1 MDFLTNIANYEF
13 FRLINNYLRDE
24 IAIFQWELLQR
35 TTAWVG
41 MVSLTVLTLWIFI
54 QGYRIVT
61 GQSREAAMGLVV
73 TALRAALIIGVATSM
88 AQGSARLYWTL
99 TDGVSQAITKT
110 VTGSSKSPYEA
121 IDKNLML
128 MQVAMSALDQIKT
141 GGDEESKDEKDR
153 ARWFTGLGMAG
164 PGVVAGSM
172 LLLNKLAMALV
183 VGFGPLFILC
193 LLFQATKSLFSK
205 WFGPLFI
212 LCLLF
217 QATKSLFS
225 KWLLYGLGTVF
236 SLSVLTFTVSLATK
250 VVGAVGAAFVAK
262 WAMNG
267 FTGEGISSMALQQGG
282 LGLVLTTLI
291 ITAPPMAAA
300 FFQGTLGQFTA
311 YSALGQLDRGGQSA
325 PAGQFT
331 AYSALGQLDRGGQS
345 APAAGRPYEPGA
357 PARETQDTSPQR
369 ARGINTVNSS
379 DVSSQE
385 PSSGNRGLAQK

>member
-1 MDFLTNIANYEF
+1 MSITVSVSITDFLTNIGNYKF
-13 FRLINNYLRDE
+13 FRLINDYLRDE

-41 MVSLTVLTLWIFI
+41 VMALTLLTLCILI

-88 AQGSARLYWTL
+88 AKGSPQLYWTL
-99 TDGVSQAITKT
+99 TDGISEAITQT
-110 VTGSSKSPYEA
+110 VTGDSDSPYEA

-128 MQVAMSALDQIKT
+128 MQVAMSGLDQIKT
-141 GGDEESKDEKDR
+141 GGDAESDSAKER
-153 ARWFTGLGMAG
+153 ARWFTGIGMAG

-172 LLLNKLAMALV
+172 LLLNKIAMALV

-205 WFGPLFI
+205 W
-212 LCLLF
+212 
-217 QATKSLFS
+217 
-225 KWLLYGLGTVF
+225 LLYGVGTMF

-250 VVGAVGAAFVAK
+250 VVGAVGAAFLMKFAI
-262 WAMNG
+262 NG
-267 FTGEGISSMALQQGG
+267 GTGEGISSMALQQGG

-291 ITAPPMAAA
+291 ITAPPMAAS

-311 YSALGQLDRGGQSA
+311 YSALGQLDRASQDGSGGRSQMVA
-325 PAGQFT
+325 EPVLRNEPRANEIDK
-331 AYSALGQLDRGGQS
+331 LGYRVSG
-345 APAAGRPYEPGA
+345 
-357 PARETQDTSPQR
+357 SPQ
-369 ARGINTVNSS
+369 
-379 DVSSQE
+379 QE
-385 PSSGNRGLAQK
+385 VAHNQGRLGKANV

>member
-1 MDFLTNIANYEF
+1 MP
-13 FRLINNYLRDE
+13 LIRP
-24 IAIFQWELLQR
+24 
-35 TTAWVG
+35 
-41 MVSLTVLTLWIFI
+41 SLTVLTLWILI

-73 TALRAALIIGVATSM
+73 TALRAALIIGLATSM
-88 AQGSARLYWTL
+88 AQGSSRLYWTL
-99 TDGVSQAITKT
+99 TDGVSHAITKT
-110 VTGSSKSPYEA
+110 VTGDSDSPYEA

-128 MQVAMSALDQIKT
+128 MQVAMSGLDQIKT

-153 ARWFTGLGMAG
+153 ARWFTGIGMAG

-205 WFGPLFI
+205 W
-212 LCLLF
+212 
-217 QATKSLFS
+217 
-225 KWLLYGLGTVF
+225 LLYGIGTVF

-267 FTGEGISSMALQQGG
+267 GSGEGISSMALQQGG

-311 YSALGQLDRGGQSA
+311 YSALGQLDRASQDSSGGRPQTPAA
-325 PAGQFT
+325 PARNDETPNTQQATTGRT
-331 AYSALGQLDRGGQS
+331 AYSN
-345 APAAGRPYEPGA
+345 P
-357 PARETQDTSPQR
+357 
-369 ARGINTVNSS
+369 SS
-379 DVSSQE
+379 DNSVQT
-385 PSSGNRGLAQK
+385 GKLGKAT

>member
-1 MDFLTNIANYEF
+1 MVRNV
-13 FRLINNYLRDE
+13 RLGCTCNDLRNE
-24 IAIFQWELLQR
+24 IAIFQWNLLQR
-35 TTAWVG
+35 TTAWV
-41 MVSLTVLTLWIFI
+41 VVVALTVLTLWILI

-73 TALRAALIIGVATSM
+73 TALRAALIIGLATSM
-88 AQGSARLYWTL
+88 AQGSSRLYWTL
-99 TDGVSQAITKT
+99 TDGVSHAITKT
-110 VTGSSKSPYEA
+110 VTGDSDSPYEA

-128 MQVAMSALDQIKT
+128 MQVAVSGLDQINT
-141 GGDEESKDEKDR
+141 GGDAESKDEKDR
-153 ARWFTGLGMAG
+153 ARWFTGIGMAG

-205 WFGPLFI
+205 WL
-212 LCLLF
+212 LC
-217 QATKSLFS
+217 
-225 KWLLYGLGTVF
+225 GLGTVF
-236 SLSVLTFTVSLATK
+236 SLSVLTFTVGLATK
-250 VVGAVGAAFVAK
+250 VIGAVGAVGAAFVAK

-311 YSALGQLDRGGQSA
+311 YSALGQLDRAGQS
-325 PAGQFT
+325 PG
-331 AYSALGQLDRGGQS
+331 
-345 APAAGRPYEPGA
+345 AGRPYEPGA
-357 PARETQDTSPQR
+357 PERETSRPRDR
-369 ARGINTVNSS
+369 DEARVNSGVRS
-379 DVSSQE
+379 ESPSNQE
-385 PSSGNRGLAQK
+385 NSTGSRGLAKN

>member
-13 FRLINNYLRDE
+13 FRLINDYLRDE

-73 TALRAALIIGVATSM
+73 TALRAALIIGLATSM
-88 AQGSARLYWTL
+88 AQGSPRLYWTL
-99 TDGVSQAITKT
+99 TDGISSAITKT
-110 VTGSSKSPYEA
+110 VTGDSDSPYKA

-153 ARWFTGLGMAG
+153 ARWFTGIGMAG

-205 WFGPLFI
+205 W
-212 LCLLF
+212 
-217 QATKSLFS
+217 
-225 KWLLYGLGTVF
+225 LLYGLGTVF
-236 SLSVLTFTVSLATK
+236 SLSVLTFTVGLATK

-311 YSALGQLDRGGQSA
+311 YSALGQLDRAGQS
-325 PAGQFT
+325 PG
-331 AYSALGQLDRGGQS
+331 
-345 APAAGRPYEPGA
+345 AGRPYEPGA
-357 PARETQDTSPQR
+357 PARDAGRSDTH
-369 ARGINTVNSS
+369 ARGGTDNIVRS
-379 DVSSQE
+379 DVGGRSESSTPQE
-385 PSSGNRGLAQK
+385 SGNRGLAQR

>member
-1 MDFLTNIANYEF
+1 MVNRQGGQECPPWLSISCD
-13 FRLINNYLRDE
+13 LREE

-73 TALRAALIIGVATSM
+73 TALRAALIIGLATSM
-88 AQGSARLYWTL
+88 AQGSPRLYWTL
-99 TDGVSQAITKT
+99 TDGISSAITRT

-153 ARWFTGLGMAG
+153 ARWFTGLGTAG

-183 VGFGPLFILC
+183 VG
-193 LLFQATKSLFSK
+193 
-205 WFGPLFI
+205 FGPLFI

-311 YSALGQLDRGGQSA
+311 YSALGQLDRAGQS
-325 PAGQFT
+325 
-331 AYSALGQLDRGGQS
+331 
-345 APAAGRPYEPGA
+345 PAAGRPYKPGA
-357 PARETQDTSPQR
+357 PARNTENPTAQQSTSGRTAYSDAP
-369 ARGINTVNSS
+369 ADNS
-379 DVSSQE
+379 QT
-385 PSSGNRGLAQK
+385 GKLGKAAT

>member
-73 TALRAALIIGVATSM
+73 TALRASLIIGLATSM
-88 AQGSARLYWTL
+88 AQGSPRLYWTL
-99 TDGVSQAITKT
+99 TDGISSAITRT

-205 WFGPLFI
+205 W
-212 LCLLF
+212 
-217 QATKSLFS
+217 
-225 KWLLYGLGTVF
+225 LLYGLGTVF

-262 WAMNG
+262 WALNG

-311 YSALGQLDRGGQSA
+311 YSALGQLDRASQDGSGGRPQTPAA
-325 PAGQFT
+325 PAQNSETRT
-331 AYSALGQLDRGGQS
+331 AEVNNNAT
-345 APAAGRPYEPGA
+345 GRVNNGS
-357 PARETQDTSPQR
+357 QDS
-369 ARGINTVNSS
+369 V
-379 DVSSQE
+379 E
-385 PSSGNRGLAQK
+385 SSGRMGKANG

>member
-205 WFGPLFI
+205 W
-212 LCLLF
+212 
-217 QATKSLFS
+217 
-225 KWLLYGLGTVF
+225 LLYGLGTVF
-236 SLSVLTFTVSLATK
+236 SLSVSTFTVSLATK

-282 LGLVLTTLI
+282 LGLILTTLI
-291 ITAPPMAAA
+291 ITAPPMAAS

-311 YSALGQLDRGGQSA
+311 YSALGQLDRAGQS
-325 PAGQFT
+325 
-331 AYSALGQLDRGGQS
+331 
-345 APAAGRPYEPGA
+345 PAAGRPYEPGA
-357 PARETQDTSPQR
+357 PAQNSETRTAEVNNNSTGR
-369 ARGINTVNSS
+369 VNSGNLNS
-379 DVSSQE
+379 GSQDSVE
-385 PSSGNRGLAQK
+385 SSGRMGKANV

>member
-1 MDFLTNIANYEF
+1 
-13 FRLINNYLRDE
+13 
-24 IAIFQWELLQR
+24 
-35 TTAWVG
+35 
-41 MVSLTVLTLWIFI
+41 
-54 QGYRIVT
+54 
-61 GQSREAAMGLVV
+61 
-73 TALRAALIIGVATSM
+73 
-88 AQGSARLYWTL
+88 
-99 TDGVSQAITKT
+99 
-110 VTGSSKSPYEA
+110 
-121 IDKNLML
+121 
-128 MQVAMSALDQIKT
+128 
-141 GGDEESKDEKDR
+141 
-153 ARWFTGLGMAG
+153 MAG

-183 VGFGPLFILC
+183 VG
-193 LLFQATKSLFSK
+193 
-205 WFGPLFI
+205 FGPLFI

-325 PAGQFT
+325 PA
-331 AYSALGQLDRGGQS
+331 
-345 APAAGRPYEPGA
+345 AGRPYEPGA
-357 PARETQDTSPQR
+357 PAPDTNKGRDQFNPSGQGSRQSQYANNDTDTAPSGR
-369 ARGINTVNSS
+369 FGKANSTS
-379 DVSSQE
+379 
-385 PSSGNRGLAQK
+385 

>member
-205 WFGPLFI
+205 W
-212 LCLLF
+212 
-217 QATKSLFS
+217 
-225 KWLLYGLGTVF
+225 LLYGLGTVF

-325 PAGQFT
+325 PA
-331 AYSALGQLDRGGQS
+331 
-345 APAAGRPYEPGA
+345 AGRPYEPGA
-357 PARETQDTSPQR
+357 PERETSRPRDR
-369 ARGINTVNSS
+369 DEARVNSGVRS
-379 DVSSQE
+379 ESPSNQE
-385 PSSGNRGLAQK
+385 NSTGSRGLAKN

>member
-1 MDFLTNIANYEF
+1 MVNRQGGQECPPWLSISCD
-13 FRLINNYLRDE
+13 LREE
-24 IAIFQWELLQR
+24 IAIFQWELLQL

-73 TALRAALIIGVATSM
+73 TALRAALIIGLATSM
-88 AQGSARLYWTL
+88 AQGSPRLYWTL
-99 TDGVSQAITKT
+99 TYGISSAITRT

-141 GGDEESKDEKDR
+141 GGDEESKDEKGR

-183 VGFGPLFILC
+183 VGFG
-193 LLFQATKSLFSK
+193 S
-205 WFGPLFI
+205 LFI

-262 WAMNG
+262 WALNG

-311 YSALGQLDRGGQSA
+311 YSALGQLDR
-325 PAGQFT
+325 AGQDG
-331 AYSALGQLDRGGQS
+331 SG
-345 APAAGRPYEPGA
+345 GRPQTPAA
-357 PARETQDTSPQR
+357 PARDNGTNTTRNDNVVAKNIHTEQTPAQDS
-369 ARGINTVNSS
+369 A
-379 DVSSQE
+379 
-385 PSSGNRGLAQK
+385 SGTRGLANR

>member
-73 TALRAALIIGVATSM
+73 TALRAALIIGLATSM
-88 AQGSARLYWTL
+88 AQGSPRLYWTL
-99 TDGVSQAITKT
+99 TDGISSAITRT

-183 VGFGPLFILC
+183 VG
-193 LLFQATKSLFSK
+193 
-205 WFGPLFI
+205 FGPLFI

-311 YSALGQLDRGGQSA
+311 YSALGQLDRAGQS
-325 PAGQFT
+325 
-331 AYSALGQLDRGGQS
+331 
-345 APAAGRPYEPGA
+345 PAAGRPYEPGA
-357 PARETQDTSPQR
+357 PAKDSGRPDSR
-369 ARGINTVNSS
+369 ARGGADNIVRS
-379 DVSSQE
+379 DTGVRSDSPPPQE
-385 PSSGNRGLAQK
+385 SGNRGLAQR

>member
-13 FRLINNYLRDE
+13 FRLINDYLRDE

-41 MVSLTVLTLWIFI
+41 VVALTLLTLWILI
-54 QGYRIVT
+54 QGYRVVT

-73 TALRAALIIGVATSM
+73 TALRAALIIGLATSM
-88 AQGSARLYWTL
+88 AQGSPQLYWTL
-99 TDGVSQAITKT
+99 TDGISEAITKT
-110 VTGSSKSPYEA
+110 VTGDSDSPYEA

-128 MQVAMSALDQIKT
+128 MQVAMSGLDQIKT

-153 ARWFTGLGMAG
+153 ARWFTGIGLAG

-172 LLLNKLAMALV
+172 LLLNKIAMALV

-205 WFGPLFI
+205 W
-212 LCLLF
+212 
-217 QATKSLFS
+217 
-225 KWLLYGLGTVF
+225 LLYGIGTMF

-311 YSALGQLDRGGQSA
+311 YSALGQLDRAGQS
-325 PAGQFT
+325 PG
-331 AYSALGQLDRGGQS
+331 
-345 APAAGRPYEPGA
+345 AGRPYEPGA
-357 PARETQDTSPQR
+357 PATDGGRSLEHQKNVSQVNTRAIGSEPPNSPVNTGS
-369 ARGINTVNSS
+369 RGIASNN
-379 DVSSQE
+379 
-385 PSSGNRGLAQK
+385 

>member
-1 MDFLTNIANYEF
+1 M
-13 FRLINNYLRDE
+13 RDE

-41 MVSLTVLTLWIFI
+41 MVALTVLTIWIFI
-54 QGYRIVT
+54 QGYRLAT

-73 TALRAALIIGVATSM
+73 TALRAALIIGVATSI
-88 AQGSARLYWTL
+88 AKGSPQLYWTL
-99 TDGVSQAITKT
+99 TDGISSAITKT
-110 VTGSSKSPYEA
+110 VTGDSDSPYEA

-128 MQVAMSALDQIKT
+128 MQVALTGLDQIKT
-141 GGDEESKDEKDR
+141 GGDEESEDSKNR
-153 ARWFTGLGMAG
+153 ARWFTGIGMAG

-205 WFGPLFI
+205 W
-212 LCLLF
+212 
-217 QATKSLFS
+217 
-225 KWLLYGLGTVF
+225 LLYGLGTMF

-250 VVGAVGAAFVAK
+250 VVGAVGVAFLAK
-262 WAMNG
+262 WALNG
-267 FTGEGISSMALQQGG
+267 FPGEGISSMALQQGG

-311 YSALGQLDRGGQSA
+311 YSALGQLDRAGQS
-325 PAGQFT
+325 
-331 AYSALGQLDRGGQS
+331 
-345 APAAGRPYEPGA
+345 PAAGRPYEPGA
-357 PARETQDTSPQR
+357 PAKDSTSGSTQTTS
-369 ARGINTVNSS
+369 GNTTVMRNDSS
-379 DVSSQE
+379 PSQE
-385 PSSGNRGLAQK
+385 PSSGSRGLAQK

>member
-1 MDFLTNIANYEF
+1 MNDFFTNIANYEF

-41 MVSLTVLTLWIFI
+41 MVALTVLTLWIFI

-73 TALRAALIIGVATSM
+73 TALRAALVIGLATSM
-88 AQGSARLYWTL
+88 AKGSPQLYWTL
-99 TDGVSQAITKT
+99 TDGISSAITKT
-110 VTGSSKSPYEA
+110 VTGDSDSPYEA

-128 MQVAMSALDQIKT
+128 MQAALTGLDQIKT
-141 GGDEESKDEKDR
+141 GGDEESKDAKDR
-153 ARWFTGLGMAG
+153 ARWFTGIGMAG

-205 WFGPLFI
+205 W
-212 LCLLF
+212 
-217 QATKSLFS
+217 
-225 KWLLYGLGTVF
+225 LLYGLGTMF

-250 VVGAVGAAFVAK
+250 VVGAVGVAFLAK
-262 WAMNG
+262 WALNG
-267 FTGEGISSMALQQGG
+267 GNGEGISSMALQQGG
-282 LGLVLTTLI
+282 VGLVLTTLI

-311 YSALGQLDRGGQSA
+311 YSALGQLDR
-325 PAGQFT
+325 AGQEP
-331 AYSALGQLDRGGQS
+331 G
-345 APAAGRPYEPGA
+345 AGRPYQPGT
-357 PARETQDTSPQR
+357 PERETIRNREQDGGRVSTGMRTEAPSNQES
-369 ARGINTVNSS
+369 NT
-379 DVSSQE
+379 
-385 PSSGNRGLAQK
+385 GNRGLAQK

>member
-1 MDFLTNIANYEF
+1 MAKAVRNA
-13 FRLINNYLRDE
+13 RLGSTCNDLRNE
-24 IAIFQWELLQR
+24 IAIFQWNLLQR

-41 MVSLTVLTLWIFI
+41 VVALTVLTLWILI

-61 GQSREAAMGLVV
+61 RQSREAAMGLVV
-73 TALRAALIIGVATSM
+73 TALRAALIIGLATSM
-88 AQGSARLYWTL
+88 AQGSSRLYWAL
-99 TDGVSQAITKT
+99 TDGVSHAITKT
-110 VTGSSKSPYEA
+110 VTGDSDSPYEA

-128 MQVAMSALDQIKT
+128 MQVAMSGLDQINT
-141 GGDEESKDEKDR
+141 GGDAESKDEKDR

-172 LLLNKLAMALV
+172 LLLNKLAMAMALV
-183 VGFGPLFILC
+183 VG
-193 LLFQATKSLFSK
+193 
-205 WFGPLFI
+205 FGPLFI

-236 SLSVLTFTVSLATK
+236 SLSVLTFIVSLATK

-300 FFQGTLGQFTA
+300 FFQGTLGQFT
-311 YSALGQLDRGGQSA
+311 
-325 PAGQFT
+325 
-331 AYSALGQLDRGGQS
+331 YSALGQLDRGGQS

-357 PARETQDTSPQR
+357 PARDANRTDTH
-369 ARGINTVNSS
+369 ARGGADNIVRSDIGNRAESS
-379 DVSSQE
+379 PSQE
-385 PSSGNRGLAQK
+385 SGNRGLAQR